1 MVGRIVSIKMDHSA
15 VMIVEGKKTHRKYK
29 KSFVY
34 TKKYIVDDPFEVK
47 LGDVVIVEKIAPMS
61 KRKHWRITK
70 VLGKD
75 IVSIE
80 QAELLEDAN
89 EAIAEV
95 MPEESHSAEATRD
108 VKEEVKVE
116 VAEESNFAKASLD
129 KKPKKVTKTQAA
141 KASDAKKK
149 KEAKA

>member
-15 VMIVEGKKTHRKYK
+15 VMIVEGKKTHPKYK

-47 LGDVVIVEKIAPMS
+47 LGDMVIVEKIAPMS
-61 KRKHWRITK
+61 KRKHWRISK
-70 VLGKD
+70 VLGRD

-95 MPEESHSAEATRD
+95 MPEE
-108 VKEEVKVE
+108 KEETTETVESEVE
-116 VAEESNFAKASLD
+116 VAEEA
-129 KKPKKVTKTQAA
+129 KPKKATKTQAA
-141 KASDAKKK
+141 KASDEKKK
-149 KEAKA
+149 KESNS

>member
-15 VMIVEGKKTHRKYK
+15 VMIVEGKKTHSKYK

-70 VLGKD
+70 VLGQD
-75 IVSIE
+75 IVSLE
-80 QAELLEDAN
+80 QAELLEEAN
-89 EAIAEV
+89 EAISEV
-95 MPEESHSAEATRD
+95 MPEEATQGEKDEVAAE
-108 VKEEVKVE
+108 VE
-116 VAEESNFAKASLD
+116 VVEE
-129 KKPKKVTKTQAA
+129 KPKKATKTQAA
-141 KASDAKKK
+141 KATAAKAK

>member
-15 VMIVEGKKTHRKYK
+15 VMIVEGKKTHPKYK

-47 LGDVVIVEKIAPMS
+47 LGDMVIVEKIAPMS

-70 VLGKD
+70 VLGRD

-95 MPEESHSAEATRD
+95 MPE
-108 VKEEVKVE
+108 VKEEQTEVVEAEVVTDEVVE
-116 VAEESNFAKASLD
+116 V
-129 KKPKKVTKTQAA
+129 KPKKATKTQAA

>member
-47 LGDVVIVEKIAPMS
+47 LGDMVIVEKIAPMS
-61 KRKHWRITK
+61 KRKHWRIIK
-70 VLGKD
+70 VLGRD

-80 QAELLEDAN
+80 QAELLDDAN

-95 MPEESHSAEATRD
+95 MPEAKTETAE
-108 VKEEVKVE
+108 V
-116 VAEESNFAKASLD
+116 VAEIEVVTETET
-129 KKPKKVTKTQAA
+129 KPKKATKTQAA
-141 KASDAKKK
+141 KAASVKVAKEK
-149 KEAKA
+149 KEAKK

>member
-15 VMIVEGKKTHRKYK
+15 VMIVEGKKTHPKYK

-47 LGDVVIVEKIAPMS
+47 LGDMVIVEKIAPMS

-70 VLGKD
+70 VLGRD

-95 MPEESHSAEATRD
+95 MPEDKDETELVNQRISESADQVEAE
-108 VKEEVKVE
+108 VE
-116 VAEESNFAKASLD
+116 QVVD
-129 KKPKKVTKTQAA
+129 KKIKKVTKTQAA

-149 KEAKA
+149 KEAKV

>member
-15 VMIVEGKKTHRKYK
+15 VMIVEGKKTHPKYK

-47 LGDVVIVEKIAPMS
+47 LGDMVIVEKIAPMS

-70 VLGKD
+70 VLGRD

-95 MPEESHSAEATRD
+95 MPE
-108 VKEEVKVE
+108 VKEEQTEVVEAEVVTDE
-116 VAEESNFAKASLD
+116 VAEA
-129 KKPKKVTKTQAA
+129 KPKKVTKTQAA